1 MSEMKN
7 TLNGINIRL
16 DTAEEKINELE
27 DLIIGT
33 IEGLTHRGKKIIKK
47 NRASV
52 SYGTSSSIRYV
63 SLESLRERRERW
75 D

>member
-1 MSEMKN
+1 MYEMKN

-16 DTAEEKINELE
+16 DTAEEKINEFE

-33 IEGLTHRGKKIIKK
+33 TQGLTHREKIIIKK

-52 SYGTSSSIRYV
+52 SYGTLSSIRYV
-63 SLESLRERRERW
+63 
-75 D
+75 